1 MKSYDSPDYLVE
13 ISENILVVTINRP
26 ESMNAV
32 TPQTNTGLGHVFRD
46 FEDDPVMR
54 VAILT
59 GAGDKAF
66 CSGNDLKFT
75 ANVDQEDLRRQPSE
89 GFGGLTSFFDR
100 KKPVIAAVNGLAFG
114 GGFEIALAADII
126 IATENA
132 RFALPEPKVGLVALA
147 GGMHRLSRQV
157 PLKQAVAA
165 MITGDPISAE
175 QGERMGFVNEVVPQE
190 QLLESALNYANKIIA
205 CAPLSIEV
213 TLDMVREGLKC
224 SSLEE
229 AVKMDEA
236 TGRRIIATKDFREGV
251 QAFVEKRKP
260 NWKGR

>member
-1 MKSYDSPDYLVE
+1 MQNYDSSHCLVE
-13 ISENILVVTINRP
+13 IRKNILVVTINRP

-32 TPQTNTGLGHVFRD
+32 TPQTNTELARVFRD
-46 FEDDPVMR
+46 FEDDPVLR

-59 GAGDKAF
+59 GAGVKAF

-75 ANVDQEDLRRQPSE
+75 ANADPEDLRQPEE
-89 GFGGLTSFFDR
+89 GYGGLTSFFDR
-100 KKPVIAAVNGLAFG
+100 KKPVIAAVNGVAFG

-126 IATENA
+126 VATENA
-132 RFALPEPKVGLVALA
+132 RFALPEPKVGLAALA
-147 GGMHRLSRQV
+147 GGMHRLSRQI

-175 QGERMGFVNEVVPQE
+175 QGERMGFVNRVVPQE

-205 CAPLSIEV
+205 CAPLSIEL
-213 TLDMVREGLKC
+213 TLETVREGSKYN
-224 SSLEE
+224 SLEE
-229 AVKMDEA
+229 AIKMDEA
-236 TGRRIIATKDFREGV
+236 TGQRIIATEDFREGV

-260 NWKGR
+260 DWKGR